1 MFARLAL
8 LTLAILAAGTASA
21 SRQTHEVLLCDS
33 KIGLTCYGDDGNV
46 AAERVNIRELYAEG
60 WRLIEVVQLQ
70 ENLRYIFERPIATEQ

>member
-1 MFARLAL
+1 MIARLAL
-8 LTLAILAAGTASA
+8 LAFALLAAGSASA

-46 AAERVNIRELYAEG
+46 AAERVSIRELYAQG

-70 ENLRYIFERPIATEQ
+70 ENLRYIFERPIAPEQ